1 MYPHLGQAPAGAGA
15 GAGATTALSTQ
26 TLHPPKSTHPNPPL
40 FSSRCSNFLSS
51 SSSSNLRTLTVN
63 ADVTNKPKPSSS
75 FADSDDQ
82 PISVVTQEN
91 VPLEGVIQFE
101 KPDTT
106 SRFNK
111 WVELS
116 DDVAGGPDETRLG
129 GGDDGVDQAGGD
141 GGLPEMGGP
150 GWEGMV
156 VVDGGGAVV
165 DVGGAGGEIKEAQAV
180 PSAVTEVCM
189 AAHQWFVVVPT
200 RLKQIGS
207 EIGDRHMGFSKRFD
221 LLDVMP

>member
-111 WVELS
+111 W
-116 DDVAGGPDETRLG
+116 
-129 GGDDGVDQAGGD
+129 DQAGGD
-141 GGLPEMGGP
+141 GGLPKMGGP

-165 DVGGAGGEIKEAQAV
+165 DVGGAGGEV
-180 PSAVTEVCM
+180 DSAEVGKKKGGVGKKKGEKLTILPLM
-189 AAHQWFVVVPT
+189 
-200 RLKQIGS
+200 
-207 EIGDRHMGFSKRFD
+207 
-221 LLDVMP
+221 